1 MKRSC
6 PFIVTMVLTALLS
19 LSMSTTAVFAKPGA
33 DEALQKLRAGNSRFI
48 SGKSNHPNSS
58 MSRVTLAGKEKQANY
73 AFATVLSCSDS
84 RVPVERIFD
93 AGVMDIFVIRVA
105 GNVCD
110 VDEAGTIE
118 YGLAHVKTPL
128 LVVMGHSQCGAVTA
142 VAQAARG
149 EGHALERNI
158 PQLVDNIG
166 PAVSRAMEQNPSV
179 SGDDI
184 VPYAIEQNVWQGIE
198 DLFVSSP
205 TAREMYSSGAIK
217 IVGAVYDVGTGKVKW
232 LAESPVDMILASAES
247 NPSRATEAMAGGH
260 GGGDSH
266 GGGAAVGGHT
276 GGSSDHSAGGG
287 SSEHSSSKKS
297 EASASKHGSSAS
309 ASHSTDSG
317 VSIFMSWWFWTII
330 VLALVAL
337 SVFVLKRA
345 EAGAYKINIATR
357 ILGGFVV
364 VLILMAS
371 IVMISENSLSR
382 LGNDITNV
390 AETLVPLTEALASL
404 ETHAVKEEVE
414 LNGYMYDH
422 SQHRV
427 SEFNDLEK
435 LMSEDFAK
443 VEELLKSD
451 DELRKA
457 VEGNLKDVESMHEEF
472 GQLASQIMRGSGSS
486 SLYSKADAKGEKI
499 AEEVEQIL
507 VAVEHR
513 LDSLTH
519 ASEQI
524 EKASVTLILIIGIAA
539 ALAGLLI
546 GWLVSRSVNMPIMK
560 IVAATNRMKEEF
572 QAFDKVLSAIAAND
586 LTQTVPETKLES
598 LGIVSQDEIGVL
610 GKSIQETLEMKA
622 NMGHTLTTMSTN
634 LTTIIRQMADNSRE
648 LVSAATEIASS
659 AEQMSRGA
667 QTQSNQVSQVA
678 AAVQEMTANIVESS
692 KNTSDAAD
700 TSKSASAQATNGG
713 QIVSESINGMQKIA
727 NVVRESSESIS
738 KLAKSADQ
746 IGEIIGV
753 IDDIADQTNLL
764 ALNAAIEAAR
774 AGEQGR
780 GFAVV
785 ADEVRKLAERT
796 GKATGEITQMIKGI
810 QTETGEAVQS
820 MEAGIL
826 QVDRGREL
834 TDKAGASLNEIVTM
848 SGRVLEMIQQISAA
862 AEEQSAAAEQISK
875 SIEGI
880 TAVTQETAKG
890 AEQSAAAAEELNRQ
904 ADGLQQMVARF
915 KVRI

>member
-1 MKRSC
+1 MNMKRSY
-6 PFIVTMVLTALLS
+6 PFIVKLALTALLS
-19 LSMSTTAVFAKPGA
+19 LILSTATLFAKPGA
-33 DEALQKLRAGNSRFI
+33 DEALKKLKSGNSRFVA
-48 SGKSNHPNSS
+48 GQSNHPNSN
-58 MSRVTLAGKEKQANY
+58 MNRVALAGREKQANY
-73 AFATVLSCSDS
+73 AYATVLSCSDS

-166 PAVSRAMEQNPSV
+166 PAVSRAMEQHPNV

-205 TAREMYSSGAIK
+205 TAREMYSRGEVK

-232 LAESPVDMILASAES
+232 LPESPVDMILASAEA
-247 NPSRATEAMAGGH
+247 NPARATEAMAGGH
-260 GGGDSH
+260 DGGDSH
-266 GGGAAVGGHT
+266 GGSAVGGHT
-276 GGSSDHSAGGG
+276 GSSDHSAGSGG

-297 EASASKHGSSAS
+297 ESSAGKHSSSAS
-309 ASHSTDSG
+309 SSHSTDSG
-317 VSIFMSWWFWTII
+317 VSIFMSWWFWTIM
-330 VLALVAL
+330 VLALVAV

-345 EAGAYKINIATR
+345 EAGAYKLNVATR

-364 VLILMAS
+364 VLVLMAS
-371 IVMISENSLSR
+371 IVIISENSLSR
-382 LGNDITNV
+382 LGDDITNV

-435 LMSEDFAK
+435 LMSEEFAK

-457 VEGNLKDVESMHEEF
+457 VEENLKDVESLHEEF

-486 SLYSKADAKGEKI
+486 SLYSMADAKGEKI
-499 AEEVEQIL
+499 AEDVEKIL

-524 EKASVTLILIIGIAA
+524 ENASVTLIFIIGIAA

-546 GWLVSRSVNMPIMK
+546 GWLVSRSVNLPIMK

-572 QAFDKVLSAIAAND
+572 KTFDKVLSAIAAND

-598 LGIVSQDEIGVL
+598 LGIVSQDEVGTL
-610 GKSIQETLEMKA
+610 GKSIQETLVMKA
-622 NMGHTLTTMSTN
+622 NMGRTLSTMSAN

-667 QTQSNQVSQVA
+667 QTQSSQVSQVA

-692 KNTSDAAD
+692 KNTNDAAD

-727 NVVRESSESIS
+727 NVVRESSESIA

-820 MEAGIL
+820 MEAGL
-826 QVDRGREL
+826 VQVEKGREL

-848 SGRVLEMIQQISAA
+848 SGRVLEMIQQVSAS
-862 AEEQSAAAEQISK
+862 AEEQSTAAEQISK

-880 TAVTQETAKG
+880 TTVTQETAKG
-890 AEQSAAAAEELNRQ
+890 AEQSAAAAEQLNRQ
-904 ADGLQQMVARF
+904 AEGLQQMVARF
-915 KVRI
+915 KIS